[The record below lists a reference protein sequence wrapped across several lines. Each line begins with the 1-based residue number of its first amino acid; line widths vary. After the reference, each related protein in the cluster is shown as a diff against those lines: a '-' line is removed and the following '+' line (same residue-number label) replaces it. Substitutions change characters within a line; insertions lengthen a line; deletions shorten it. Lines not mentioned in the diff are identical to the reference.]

1 MSKTEPHPPIPAAWT
16 ERFKS
21 SSAKSPLNS
30 DTAEQTLI
38 SCPLT
43 LRQRDGNPFFPL
55 YEEVFLEQSLLPE
68 MIVTVEIKSGTSGTL
83 RAYRS
88 DRKGPVT
95 RNSGNS
101 YTFGNLFLELKEIL
115 ALCGGEPISFSFRE
129 NI

>member
-1 MSKTEPHPPIPAAWT
+1 MSQTEPHPPIPAAWT

-21 SSAKSPLNS
+21 SSAKTPQRL
-30 DTAEQTLI
+30 DTAHQTLI
-38 SCPLT
+38 SFPLT
-43 LRQRDGNPFFPL
+43 LRQPDGNPFFPL
-55 YEEVFLEQSLLPE
+55 YEEVPLEQNLLPE

-88 DRKGPVT
+88 DRKDSVQ
-95 RNSGNS
+95 NDSDHL
-101 YTFGNLFLELKEIL
+101 YTFGTLFLELKEIL